1 MQRIL
6 HVRTSRLGLP
16 AIVAR
21 ALAGA
26 VLRLVLVVEADL
38 AVVLEA
44 RPEGVGVEVG
54 AVEVGAVEVGGAGE
68 EVAEA
73 AVVVVD

>member
-6 HVRTSRLGLP
+6 HVQTSRLGLL

-26 VLRLVLVVEADL
+26 VLRPVLVVEADP

-44 RPEGVGVEVG
+44 RPEDVG
-54 AVEVGAVEVGGAGE
+54 VEVGAVEVGGAGE
-68 EVAEA
+68 EVAAEA
-73 AVVVVD
+73 AVVVVVD

>member
-16 AIVAR
+16 AIVVR
-21 ALAGA
+21 AHAGA
-26 VLRLVLVVEADL
+26 VLRPVLVVEADL

-44 RPEGVGVEVG
+44 RLEDVG
-54 AVEVGAVEVGGAGE
+54 VEVGAVEVGGAGE
-68 EVAEA
+68 EVAAEA
-73 AVVVVD
+73 AVVVVVVVD